1 MALLAF
7 IALVVGLYLSWKSIR
22 LLRAIAKELKIQED
36 LGIEKK
42 WFDALKEAMKE
53 KVYKDD

>member
-7 IALVVGLYLSWKSIR
+7 IALVVGLYLSWKTIR
-22 LLRAIAKELKIQED
+22 LLRAITKELKIQED